1 MQSAGGEEAQRIA
14 RLLEIRG
21 CTAEF
26 TMNGVQDVEDF
37 PENAARWTGEKVQEV
52 EDIPQ
57 DMENKWDNMVGG
69 VERFGDNMENAYDE
83 GRDEQRY
90 EDDDY

>member
-1 MQSAGGEEAQRIA
+1 MENRWDN
-14 RLLEIRG
+14 
-21 CTAEF
+21 T
-26 TMNGVQDVEDF
+26 VDDVEDF

-57 DMENKWDNMVGG
+57 DIENRWDDTVDDVAEFGG
-69 VERFGDNMENAYDE
+69 RMDQAYDD

-90 EDDDY
+90 DDDRRYNDW